1 MNTYDKEDIKYMRRA
16 LTLAKKAAL
25 ADEVPVG
32 ALIVQEGKIISRAY
46 NKRETLKSPTAHA
59 EFIAIEKA
67 SKKLGGWRLPGC
79 TLYVTL
85 EPCPMCAGAIVN
97 SRIPRVVFG
106 APDPKAGA
114 FGSVYDLAEGK
125 LNHTPQIVSGVLQ
138 EECGGILSEYF
149 KSKRAK

>member
-1 MNTYDKEDIKYMRRA
+1 MRKA
-16 LTLAKKAAL
+16 LALAKRAAL
-25 ADEVPVG
+25 KNEVPVG
-32 ALIVQEGKIISRAY
+32 ALIVREGKIIARAY

-59 EFIAIEKA
+59 EFLAIGKA
-67 SKKLGGWRLPGC
+67 AKKLGGWRLPGC

-114 FGSVYDLAEGK
+114 FGSVYNLAEGK
-125 LNHTPQIVSGVLQ
+125 LNHTPEIVSGVLQ
-138 EECGGILSEYF
+138 KECGDVLSEYF
-149 KSKRAK
+149 KKKRSK

>member
-1 MNTYDKEDIKYMRRA
+1 MRKA
-16 LTLAKKAAL
+16 LALAEKAAQ

-32 ALIVQEGKIISRAY
+32 ALIVREGRIISRAY
-46 NKRETLKSPTAHA
+46 NKRETLKNPAAHA
-59 EFIAIEKA
+59 EFLAIQKA

-106 APDPKAGA
+106 AFDPKAGA
-114 FGSVYDLAEGK
+114 LGSVYDLAEGK
-125 LNHTPQIVSGVLQ
+125 LNHTPEIVSGVLQ
-138 EECGGILSEYF
+138 KECGDVLSEYF
-149 KSKRAK
+149 KKKRGK